1 MIMRVKKKITV
12 LVIGLLV
19 LVLFAV
25 YVYSAA
31 TLEQFLIN
39 APTNNSRFSGNVIIN
54 LTAGASLVDANLE
67 GFTNITVNITNSS
80 NSVVIGQLFS
90 NNLSNHTVTW
100 NSANG
105 SFPDGNGTYG
115 INITA
120 FNASDSDSD
129 DNATLTNVSRVLN
142 ISIDNTPPINLTC
155 LNLTNGT
162 NVSGAGVANIT
173 INATALDAMIGM
185 NRTTTAGANGTL
197 RINITNGTGDYVATL
212 ILNAYAGGSGFGLGG
227 FSGPWNISN
236 GSFPDGHYNLTLRAQ
251 DRVGNLNTTVCR
263 NITIDRFAPLVQNVA
278 ATGTEDS
285 VTIIWDTNEVA
296 NSSINYGTDTD
307 LGTVVNL
314 TRRGNVF
321 AHIVTTGGLTSGT
334 TYFYNITSCSGAV
347 GNCNTTGPNNFSTR
361 SSLGSQGSG
370 GSSATTTT
378 TAVSTSRSDATLNT
392 VAESKEFAIDK
403 DAVLT
408 LTALPAGGGD
418 HTVTVDS
425 IDLAAKKVTIT
436 IASTPQTVTLSEGEI
451 KKFDLNGNSYYDTQ
465 VTVVKVEAAK
475 VTLDVKVLDDKE
487 AMLGTAAA
495 QPVEETQPAETAP
508 AEGQPAAEVA
518 APPAEQPGVEEGAP
532 LSVGM
537 IVGLIVA
544 LVVIVGLVFF
554 LATRK
559 SK

>member
-1 MIMRVKKKITV
+1 MIMRVKKTTV

-25 YVYSAA
+25 YVYAP
-31 TLEQFLIN
+31 TLPLTQFLIN
-39 APTNNSRFSGNVIIN
+39 APANNSNLTGNIIIN
-54 LTAGASLVDANLE
+54 LTAGTE
-67 GFTNITVNITNSS
+67 GQGNTNVTVSIFNESDN
-80 NSVVIGQLFS
+80 VIRGQIYS
-90 NNLSNHTVTW
+90 NNSENHTITW

-105 SFPDGNGTYG
+105 SFPDSNNSYI

-120 FNASDSDSD
+120 FNSSNSST
-129 DNATLTNVSRVLN
+129 TLTNVSVVN
-142 ISIDNTPPINLTC
+142 EISIDNTPPINLTC